1 MKTIRVVA
9 VAICNFIEHKTK
21 IFSTARGYGK
31 LKGGWDFPT
40 VRSKPERLHSSK
52 LSERSGRN
60 WIPSRE
66 KTNTETMKLYD
77 LR

>member
-9 VAICNFIEHKTK
+9 AVICNFIEHKTK
-21 IFSTARGYGK
+21 IFPLQEATGNSKAAGN
-31 LKGGWDFPT
+31 FPA
-40 VRSKPERLHSSK
+40 VRSKPERLHSRK

-60 WIPSRE
+60 WISSRE
-66 KTNTETMKLYD
+66 KTNTEKMKLYD

>member
-1 MKTIRVVA
+1 MENSKA
-9 VAICNFIEHKTK
+9 VGNFPE
-21 IFSTARGYGK
+21 G
-31 LKGGWDFPT
+31 
-40 VRSKPERLHSSK
+40 RSKPERLHSRQ

-66 KTNTETMKLYD
+66 KINTEKMKLYD